1 MKAIAFD
8 RDLSAPLLLPPEVT
22 LISDSA
28 ITGPSRPVF
37 IPDFD
42 AQWVAEFYLALRI
55 SRLGKDISPKFAP
68 RYFDRFTVAMRLV
81 PVGILGDLRE
91 ARRPESAVSMFDNAL
106 TPGSWQEITE
116 NADTLTVS
124 VNDVTATVESF
135 GCLAAEAVSA
145 ISRYATLKTGDI
157 IMPCRVTPSL
167 NIVRGFEIRVSAGDA
182 ECLSLKIH

>member
-28 ITGPSRPVF
+28 ITAPSRPVF

-42 AQWVAEFYLALRI
+42 TQWIAEFYLALKI
-55 SRLGKDISPKFAP
+55 CRLGKDIAPKFAA

-81 PVGILGDLRE
+81 PVGLLEDLRD

-106 TPGSWQEITE
+106 TPGTWIEIPE
-116 NADTLTVS
+116 KSDSVTVT
-124 VNDVTATVESF
+124 VNDMTVTAEAF
-135 GCLAAEAVSA
+135 GRLAADAVSA
-145 ISRYATLKTGDI
+145 ISRFATLKTGDI
-157 IMPCRVTPSL
+157 IMPCRIVPSL
-167 NIVRGFEIRVSAGDA
+167 NVGRGTEIRVLAERN

>member
-28 ITGPSRPVF
+28 VTAPSRPVF

-42 AQWVAEFYLALRI
+42 TQWVAEFYLALRI

-81 PVGILGDLRE
+81 PVGLLEDLRE
-91 ARRPESAVSMFDNAL
+91 ARRPESAVAMFDNAL
-106 TPGSWQEITE
+106 TPGSWQEIPSDGAPLKIT
-116 NADTLTVS
+116 
-124 VNDVTATVESF
+124 VNDVSVAVDSF
-135 GCLAAEAVSA
+135 GRLAAESVSAVS
-145 ISRYATLKTGDI
+145 RYTTLKTGDI

-167 NIVRGFEIRVSAGDA
+167 NVRRGFEIRVSADDV